1 MPAMIDALSGQPLK
15 QNITIDMSDAAR
27 FGKQQSDELRKSLLC
42 SVSVKEPTSYDA
54 GRKIRSNV
62 IIGLKA

>member
-42 SVSVKEPTSYDA
+42 SVS
-54 GRKIRSNV
+54 
-62 IIGLKA
+62 LQ